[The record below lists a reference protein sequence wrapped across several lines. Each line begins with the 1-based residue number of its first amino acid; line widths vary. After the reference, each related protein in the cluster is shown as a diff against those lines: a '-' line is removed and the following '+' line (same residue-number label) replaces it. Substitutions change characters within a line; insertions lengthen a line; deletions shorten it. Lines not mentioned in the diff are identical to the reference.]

1 MVRQRMT
8 RADRRRQ
15 LLDLAWTVV
24 REDGADALTLG
35 RLAEVAGITKPVVYD
50 HFSTRAGLVVAMF
63 EEYDAEQS
71 AALDAAVAEVGDGG
85 VVDTARAIAVSYV
98 DCVVRHGREL
108 AGVAA
113 ALEGST
119 ELADYKR
126 QADQAYADQCR
137 RILAQHTRT
146 GDVPA
151 PAMVGMLGAADA
163 VSAAAAE
170 GTLTVEEAYV
180 EVSAVVV
187 SVVERS

>member
-8 RADRRRQ
+8 RANRRRQ

-35 RLAEVAGITKPVVYD
+35 RLAEVAGVTKPVVYD

-126 QADQAYADQCR
+126 RADQAYADQCR

-146 GDVPA
+146 GDVSTPT
-151 PAMVGMLGAADA
+151 MVGMLGAADA

-170 GTLTVEEAYV
+170 GVIAIEEAYD